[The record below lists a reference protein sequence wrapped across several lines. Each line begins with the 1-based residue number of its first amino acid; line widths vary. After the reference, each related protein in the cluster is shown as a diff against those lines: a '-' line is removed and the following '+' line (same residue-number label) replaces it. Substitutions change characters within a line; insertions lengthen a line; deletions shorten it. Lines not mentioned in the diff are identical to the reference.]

1 MCLPTPQG
9 LLGVWRLRHDGGDS
23 RSKGFQECVQCM
35 RGWEEAR
42 FSLDHAS
49 SPAAQLGPSL
59 TDGETELPQ
68 PGPEGQ
74 GSSNHPHL
82 SDGGSSF
89 DSVMI
94 VSLACNS
101 VVGTRRCSGKNCD
114 NGLLVALS
122 CGTFGRPRPTSCGPL
137 LPPAPA
143 GQLCAS
149 GPGYPASPGP
159 PGHLPAAVPPPRHR
173 LLFLFCFM
181 TSLSPSWPRFSRT
194 SLFLF
199 SVFTAP

>member
-35 RGWEEAR
+35 RGWE
-42 FSLDHAS
+42 
-49 SPAAQLGPSL
+49 
-59 TDGETELPQ
+59 
-68 PGPEGQ
+68 
-74 GSSNHPHL
+74 
-82 SDGGSSF
+82 DGGSSF